1 MNPLEHKPLTIG
13 QVAEL
18 ADVSPRTVRHYHQIG
33 LLGEAERD
41 SAVRRDYRTSAI
53 ARLLLIR
60 KLVDLGLSLSQIE
73 GVADGTTELA
83 DLLDGVE
90 RDLAEQEQRIAR
102 QRESLR
108 LVRAAGGA
116 PALIGEIG
124 DESEQIARLRRHA
137 GVPGDQQRDML
148 LLVEK
153 AFGPQRAVLQA
164 ATDNLAD
171 TDEHLRALAA
181 RVTEHYDHLA
191 TAEPD
196 DPRVEQCAQDQLELA
211 DAVREAELAAGI
223 DGDALWRDLAAE
235 EEQDPEIKAL
245 AIQAMNSEVPQLS
258 PAQHQ
263 ALRRYLQK
271 AVAAQTR
278 PA

>member
-18 ADVSPRTVRHYHQIG
+18 ADVSPRTIRHYHQIG
-33 LLGEAERD
+33 LLDEAERD
-41 SAVRRDYRTSAI
+41 SAGRRIYRTSAI
-53 ARLLLIR
+53 GRLLLIR
-60 KLVDLGLSLSQIE
+60 KLVDLGLSLRQIE

-90 RDLAEQEQRIAR
+90 RDLAEQERRIAR
-102 QRESLR
+102 QREALR

-116 PALIGEIG
+116 PALIGEVG
-124 DESEQIARLRRHA
+124 NESEQVARMRRHA
-137 GVPGDQQRDML
+137 GVPGGQQRDML

-164 ATDNLAD
+164 ATDNLAAA
-171 TDEHLRALAA
+171 DERLRALAD
-181 RVTEHYDHLA
+181 RVTEHYDYLA
-191 TAEPD
+191 TADPD

-223 DGDALWRDLAAE
+223 DGDALWQDLAVE
-235 EEQDPEIKAL
+235 EERDPEVKAL
-245 AIQAMNSEVPQLS
+245 AIQAMTSEVPQLS
-258 PAQHQ
+258 PAQHH
-263 ALRRYLQK
+263 ALRRYLQE